1 MERNRWEQQGGSVLL
16 LGAPAR
22 DACAGD
28 TQGRAHASE
37 RPARERTRWLLPR
50 RCRFEKQLRPQ

>member
-1 MERNRWEQQGGSVLL
+1 MENSEDGSDLL

-37 RPARERTRWLLPR
+37 RPPPPEHAEAAAAMSLP
-50 RCRFEKQLRPQ
+50 L

>member
-1 MERNRWEQQGGSVLL
+1 MENSEDGSDLL

-37 RPARERTRWLLPR
+37 RPSPPPEHAEAAAAMSLP
-50 RCRFEKQLRPQ
+50 L

>member
-1 MERNRWEQQGGSVLL
+1 MENSEDGSDLL

-28 TQGRAHASE
+28 TQGRTHASE
-37 RPARERTRWLLPR
+37 RLPHP
-50 RCRFEKQLRPQ
+50 EHAEAAAAMSLTL

>member
-1 MERNRWEQQGGSVLL
+1 MENSEDGSDLL

-37 RPARERTRWLLPR
+37 RPPLLEHAEAAAAMSLP
-50 RCRFEKQLRPQ
+50 L

>member
-1 MERNRWEQQGGSVLL
+1 MENSEDGSDLL

-28 TQGRAHASE
+28 TQGRVHASE
-37 RPARERTRWLLPR
+37 RLPPP
-50 RCRFEKQLRPQ
+50 EHAEAAAAMSLPL